1 MANHLWHSEFRGSQR
16 LQFTEADVAK
26 TMAVSKS
33 RPAVGAALFFGVAF
47 SLAVYFT
54 FAAVQG
60 DYGLFRRAEI
70 SAQTQLLQQELTM
83 MQAEVARMENLTTRL
98 SDDYLDLDLVDQQAR
113 SVLGMLRADEM
124 VIR

>member
-1 MANHLWHSEFRGSQR
+1 MANHLWHTVFRGSQR
-16 LQFTEADVAK
+16 PHITEADVAK

>member
-1 MANHLWHSEFRGSQR
+1 
-16 LQFTEADVAK
+16 
-26 TMAVSKS
+26 MAVTKS
-33 RPAVGAALFFGVAF
+33 RPAVGVALFYGVAF

-70 SAQTQLLQQELTM
+70 SGETQVLERELAAM
-83 MQAEVARMENLTTRL
+83 KVDVARMKNLTRRL
-98 SDDYLDLDLVDQQAR
+98 SDDYLDVDLLDQQAR